1 MLLAESDSL
10 LLTAQQLATLRRADS
25 VYSAEVRAVYEPLG
39 RYLAGRPEG
48 EPGQA
53 ELDSV
58 KTAEKAYWKVFWRQ
72 PEIADSVI
80 TPTQRELFPMLRNMV
95 ATPQR
100 DRENSQWQFGY
111 PVPLDPKAN
120 SRPVPRR

>member
-1 MLLAESDSL
+1 MTHD
-10 LLTAQQLATLRRADS
+10 QLVADHQKME
-25 VYSAEVRAVYEPLG
+25 ADHRGMEA
-39 RYLAGRPEG
+39 
-48 EPGQA
+48 
-53 ELDSV
+53 
-58 KTAEKAYWKVFWRQ
+58 
-72 PEIADSVI
+72 ADSVI

-120 SRPVPRR
+120 SQPVPRRQ